1 MNKACGR
8 SNTAQRHWDRC
19 EKKIQ
24 TSSGRDVSALCG
36 GSSNSG
42 AWTVPPGCTE
52 KKLTGAESDTNVKQT
67 LVNVFV

>member
-1 MNKACGR
+1 MRAQQHSSETLG
-8 SNTAQRHWDRC
+8 TAP
-19 EKKIQ
+19 KKIQ

-36 GSSNSG
+36 GSSNCG
-42 AWTVPPGCTE
+42 AGTFPPGCTE